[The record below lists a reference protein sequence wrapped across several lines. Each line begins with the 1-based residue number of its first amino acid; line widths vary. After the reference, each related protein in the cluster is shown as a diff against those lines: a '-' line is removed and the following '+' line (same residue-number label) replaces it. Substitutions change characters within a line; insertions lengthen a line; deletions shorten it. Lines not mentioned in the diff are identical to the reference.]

1 VEKHREQ
8 YRGEKQKSKHD
19 KEKRHRINRQQ
30 EQKTRKT
37 SIPISPDLLLS
48 TKTKKIISS
57 QTKKTY
63 PI

>member
-48 TKTKKIISS
+48 TKNKNKS
-57 QTKKTY
+57 
-63 PI
+63 